1 MARCRR
7 IRGERV
13 KIWLSRETVK
23 TLKSLKIRNENY
35 DSVVRR
41 LLENY
46 KKIVGY

>member
-7 IRGERV
+7 IKGERM
-13 KIWLSRETVK
+13 KIWLSKDTVK
-23 TLKSLKIRNENY
+23 MLKSLKIRNENY